1 MRFDTRTARNLSA
14 ALALLLLPL
23 AAAEGAAGAA
33 ENGDRTPVARA
44 AAAVSYRVQL
54 SNRCLDADTNTIND
68 NPGKVQVW
76 DCNFAANQRW
86 ILEPSGALKVDF
98 NNNKCLDADTNTIN
112 NNGGRVQL
120 WTCNGQPQQT
130 WTRGE
135 DGTIRLKYNGKCL
148 DHDVNENYNSG
159 KVQLWTCNGS
169 PQQTWR

>member
-14 ALALLLLPL
+14 GLALLLLPL
-23 AAAEGAAGAA
+23 ATAEGAAGAA
-33 ENGDRTPVARA
+33 ENVGGTPAARA
-44 AAAVSYRVQL
+44 AGVSYRVQL
-54 SNRCLDADTNTIND
+54 SNRCLDADTNTINN

-112 NNGGRVQL
+112 NNGGKVQL

-130 WTRGE
+130 WYLGP
-135 DGTIRLKYNGKCL
+135 DNTIRLRYNDKCL
-148 DHDVNENYNSG
+148 DHDTNQNHNGG
-159 KVQLWTCNGS
+159 KVQLWTCNQS
-169 PQQTWR
+169 PQQSWR